1 MASTSLITN
10 FNCLECGACCAID
23 STIPSW
29 AHKPIEN
36 SDPNLNYLK
45 INQYVNT
52 YILGYFQMKIS
63 KNCDRC
69 IALEGDLGKRVSCK
83 VYEHRPNICKN
94 FEIGSKLCLDARSKF
109 LEQKSQTK

>member
-1 MASTSLITN
+1 MIEKLDCTT
-10 FNCLECGACCAID
+10 CGACCAID
-23 STIPSW
+23 STIITW

-36 SDPNLNYLK
+36 SDENLNFLK
-45 INQYVNT
+45 INN
-52 YILGYFQMKIS
+52 YIDSYIHGYFQMKTS

-69 IALEGDLGKRVSCK
+69 IALEGTLGEKVSCN
-83 VYEHRPNICKN
+83 VYENRPSVCKN